1 MTAMHR
7 QFRQYLN
14 DSGLKAT
21 RQREA
26 IVQAFFAARGHLSAE
41 DLHRRVSRQHPEIG
55 LVTVYRTLKILAEA
69 GLAKERQ
76 FGGNEARYEPV
87 ERGSHHDH
95 LICVDCG
102 KIVEFENADIEALQD
117 LVARR
122 HGFSVTDH
130 KLELYGHCRGC
141 RQGRR

>member
-1 MTAMHR
+1 MTATHR
-7 QFRQYLN
+7 QFQQYLN
-14 DSGLKAT
+14 DSGLKTT

-26 IVQAFFAARGHLSAE
+26 IAQAFFAARGHLSAE
-41 DLHRRVSRQHPEIG
+41 ELHRRVSRRHPEIG
-55 LVTVYRTLKILAEA
+55 LVTVYRTLRILASA
-69 GLAKERQ
+69 DLAKERQ
-76 FGGNEARYEPV
+76 FGGSEARYEPV

-95 LICVDCG
+95 LICVHCG

-130 KLELYGHCRGC
+130 KLELYGHCRSC
-141 RQGRR
+141 RQRRR